1 MAKNSPITAPNSQ
14 QNNPGNARKRVTFT
28 LHAPG
33 AKSVFLAGSFNDW
46 AVTGRPMKRDDMGTW
61 KTQVDLEP
69 GTHEY
74 RFVVDGEWQDDP
86 TCQERCANSFGVDN
100 CLVHV

>member
-1 MAKNSPITAPNSQ
+1 MAKSSQ
-14 QNNPGNARKRVTFT
+14 QKATGNAKKRVTFK

-33 AKSVFLAGSFNDW
+33 VKSVFLAGSFNDW
-46 AVTGRPMKRDDMGTW
+46 DATGRPMKQDKKGLWTARTTL
-61 KTQVDLEP
+61 KP

-86 TCQERCANSFGVDN
+86 ACQERCTNPLGTDN

>member
-1 MAKNSPITAPNSQ
+1 MAKNRPTTAPNSQ
-14 QNNPGNARKRVTFT
+14 QNTTGNAKKRVTFK

-46 AVTGRPMKRDDMGTW
+46 EATGRPMKRDNRGTW

-86 TCQERCANSFGVDN
+86 ACQERCANPFGVDN
-100 CLVHV
+100 CLVLV